1 MSENRVPC
9 SGTPSYTSQGL
20 ENELKEIKAT
30 IKQLEQKLIREISE
44 VKVIA
49 EQNKSQ
55 NLQIDQ
61 LKEEVSTISTQVSQ
75 NKSFSDRALGGL
87 GVLMAVVAIAEVF
100 LLFKPPSAAPPLPL
114 PAPVTELYPNA
125 N

>member
-1 MSENRVPC
+1 MSEGRVPC

-20 ENELKEIKAT
+20 ENELKEIKVT
-30 IKQLEQKLIREISE
+30 IKQLEQKLVKEISE

-61 LKEEVSTISTQVSQ
+61 LKEEVSSISTKVSE
-75 NKSFSDRALGGL
+75 NKSFSDKALGGL
-87 GVLMAVVAIAEVF
+87 AVLMAVVAIAEVF
-100 LLFKPPSAAPPLPL
+100 LLFKPPSQQPPLPL